1 MKLEH
6 LPQHDVLHVIS
17 DIHMG
22 GEGSFQILRE
32 TGRLAQYVLRLA
44 AEQPQAEVALVLNGD
59 VFDTLAERHGDGYVA
74 VASAQAVLTRIMR
87 DDAFAPVWDA
97 LATFTQTAR
106 RTLVF
111 VIGNHDIE
119 IALPA
124 VQWLVVQ
131 RLSGGDLAARARI
144 VFSTTGAG
152 YACRVGDA
160 RVYCIHGNEVDA
172 WNFNRYEDL
181 ARLGRRLNA
190 GKEFDGAHW
199 TPNAGTK
206 LVREVMNDVK
216 SSYPWIDLLKPETS
230 AAIGT
235 LVAIEPKLAGK
246 IAGLGG
252 VAGALAV
259 GEAQKDGRLSMETF
273 AGMAP
278 RNPIGRPESWIGPHA
293 RASANTATLVRDMLL
308 EAENGLSESAT
319 AGPDATLGLGQ
330 LLVDRLTGWMRGIDK
345 PEALRRALLDWLRDD
360 RTFEFDEHDDTSR
373 DVMESVGFGVDIVI
387 TGHTHLARAFALDD
401 GRLYLN
407 SGTWI
412 RLMQFTQAM
421 LADEASFKSV
431 YPLLLRRPITDLD
444 HASFKGSP
452 LVLDR
457 TTEVEVLV
465 DNGRTVARLNQIH
478 GDGRKAPAKPLVQLS
493 R

>member
-22 GEGSFQILRE
+22 GEDGFQILRE
-32 TGRLAQYVLRLA
+32 TGRLEQYVRRLA
-44 AEQPQAEVALVLNGD
+44 VEQPQADVALVLNGD

-74 VASAQAVLTRIMR
+74 VASAQAVLARIMQ
-87 DDAFAPVWDA
+87 DAAFAPVWDA
-97 LATFTQTAR
+97 LAQFAQTAR

-131 RLSGGDLAARARI
+131 RLTGGDVASRARV

-190 GKEFDGAHW
+190 AKEFDGAQW
-199 TPNAGTK
+199 AANAGTQ
-206 LVREVMNDVK
+206 LVRDVMNEVK

-235 LVAIEPKLAGK
+235 LLAIEPKLARK

-252 VAGALAV
+252 VAGALAA
-259 GEAQKDGRLSMETF
+259 GEAQKDERLSLESF

-278 RNPIGRPESWIGPHA
+278 RNPIGRPDSWIGPHA
-293 RASANTATLVRDMLL
+293 RASASSETLVRDMLL
-308 EAENGLSESAT
+308 EAERSLSEGAPAS
-319 AGPDATLGLGQ
+319 PDATLGLGQ

-345 PEALRRALLDWLRDD
+345 PEALRRALLDWLRGD
-360 RTFEFDEHDDTSR
+360 RTFELDERDDTCR
-373 DVMESVGFGVDIVI
+373 DAMDSVGFGVDIVV
-387 TGHTHLARAFALDD
+387 TGHTHLARALALDD

-412 RLMQFTQAM
+412 RLMQFTPAM

-431 YPLLLRRPITDLD
+431 YPLLLRRPMVDLD
-444 HASFKGSP
+444 HATFDGSP

-457 TTEVEVLV
+457 TTEVEILV
-465 DNGRTVARLNQIH
+465 DNGRTVARLNQIR
-478 GDGRKAPAKPLVQLS
+478 GDGRKAPAEPLKQLS